1 MRSKESRRA
10 QTHLS
15 RPRAHGAFRI
25 RPGMLG
31 APLSSR
37 STAARLARTR
47 LECQSCAVHTLSLY
61 ACCRAGAASVREIGL
76 VEIASDLGEAS
87 EGAESDESSGHE
99 LDRSR
104 DGGALGGGSGGAPG
118 GGRDGGGATGGS
130 AVGGGGGGTGGGGKG
145 SDTNSGG
152 GGCCGASAGTPGGA
166 DGGGGLGGRDGRGE
180 LGGGTLGVGTHPRHV
195 RKGVADIL
203 DMNYVAISC

>member
-1 MRSKESRRA
+1 MPELPSA
-10 QTHLS
+10 
-15 RPRAHGAFRI
+15 
-25 RPGMLG
+25 
-31 APLSSR
+31 
-37 STAARLARTR
+37 
-47 LECQSCAVHTLSLY
+47 HTLSLC
-61 ACCRAGAASVREIGL
+61 ACCRAGAASVQEGGL
-76 VEIASDLGEAS
+76 VEIASGLGEAS

-118 GGRDGGGATGGS
+118 GGRDGGGAS
-130 AVGGGGGGTGGGGKG
+130 GGGALGDGDTGGGGKG